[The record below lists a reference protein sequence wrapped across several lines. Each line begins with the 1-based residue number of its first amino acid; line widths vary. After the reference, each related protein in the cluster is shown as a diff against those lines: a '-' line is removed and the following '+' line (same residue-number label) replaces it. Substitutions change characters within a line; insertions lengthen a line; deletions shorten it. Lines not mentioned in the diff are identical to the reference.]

1 MKLNRSFLIASIV
14 SMMLFILFTVVVRSD
29 RLNSFDFDTTVRLQN
44 NIPHSLDTFL
54 SFFSL
59 FGSFEI
65 TFIFL
70 VALAFFLKKRFVIF
84 LIIMFG
90 LAHIFEII
98 GKSFL
103 NHPGPPFMFLR
114 YDLEFLFPSSY
125 VQPGSAYPSGHSMR
139 TVMLAILYGYALTQ
153 KSRSLPWILAVTGFS
168 VLVTIIML
176 ISRVSL
182 GEHWSTDVIGGT
194 LLGAS
199 FALFS
204 ISIISSYFQK
214 KK

>member
-1 MKLNRSFLIASIV
+1 MKLNRPFLVASFV
-14 SMMLFILFTVVVRSD
+14 SLLLFTVFTIIVRSD
-29 RLNSFDFDTTVRLQN
+29 RLNGFDFDTTVRLQN
-44 NIPHSLDTFL
+44 HIPRSLDTFL
-54 SFFSL
+54 SYFSL
-59 FGSFEI
+59 LGSFEI

-70 VALAFFLKKRFVIF
+70 VCLAFFFKKRFVIL
-84 LIIMFG
+84 LIILFG
-90 LAHIFEII
+90 LAHVFEVI

-125 VQPGSAYPSGHSMR
+125 IQPGSAYPSGHSMR
-139 TVMLAILYGYALTQ
+139 TVMLAILYSFALIQ
-153 KSRSLPWILAVTGFS
+153 KSRSLSRALAVTSFF
-168 VLVTIIML
+168 LIVTITML

-182 GEHWSTDVIGGT
+182 GEHWPTDVIGGT

-199 FALFS
+199 FAFFS
-204 ISIISSYFQK
+204 ISIISSHFQK

>member
-1 MKLNRSFLIASIV
+1 
-14 SMMLFILFTVVVRSD
+14 ML
-29 RLNSFDFDTTVRLQN
+29 
-44 NIPHSLDTFL
+44 
-54 SFFSL
+54 
-59 FGSFEI
+59 E
-65 TFIFL
+65 
-70 VALAFFLKKRFVIF
+70 
-84 LIIMFG
+84 
-90 LAHIFEII
+90 
-98 GKSFL
+98 
-103 NHPGPPFMFLR
+103 
-114 YDLEFLFPSSY
+114 
-125 VQPGSAYPSGHSMR
+125 
-139 TVMLAILYGYALTQ
+139 ILYGYALTQ